1 MEPIT
6 PIIGIETLPA
16 WLCWLFPLVGAL
28 FSPILAKIHP
38 KVRDYGAVFFSFLS
52 FLMAAMLIPL
62 LFNIELLPKWEILP
76 WIDLEG
82 LPVLSKIEMGVL
94 IDPLSI
100 IMANVIAFISLLI
113 MIYSLG
119 YMKGD
124 PSLTRYWF
132 FMNFFI
138 GSMILLVMSE
148 NLILTLFGWEGVG
161 LCSYALIGFWYKD
174 SKKDYIERWVGEP
187 PEAYPPSH
195 CGMKAFITTRIGDLS
210 LLLGALIIVAFTGTL
225 SYIGLLEEVQ
235 HLPHES
241 MWILVPAAIFFFG
254 GPIGKSAQL
263 PLMEWLPDAM
273 SGPTTVSALIHAA
286 TMVNAGVYLVG
297 RIFPIIYV
305 GSTVYP
311 EMISFFYVI
320 AWIGVLTA
328 FVAGTQA
335 MASNE
340 IKKVL
345 AYSTVSQLGYMM
357 LALGVAGTTL
367 EFALGYTAGVF
378 HLMSHAVFKAAL
390 FLTAGAVIHAVE
402 SRFLHHM
409 GGIRKEMPITF
420 WCMSLTAFSLMGV
433 PILFSGFWS
442 KDMILE
448 STLLAGQP
456 LIFILAAVTV
466 AITCF
471 YSVRM
476 IALTFLGKKS
486 DRIHEMEDGGHHV
499 HEAPKVMWIP
509 YAILAAVT
517 LAFGIGS
524 IFPYNGIGIWLEH
537 TFEGY
542 LSKFIEI
549 EHHLSP
555 VSISATEAALP
566 QELAVLMTIVSS
578 LTMLLVGTWIA
589 YRLYVKRTV
598 DPVKLVGSRSAL
610 KSMWT
615 FLFRRWY
622 INAFFY
628 KVFIYPTIS
637 ISRWALKH
645 IEESGIDKFNYVV
658 ADAVKSF
665 CSRFRRTHT
674 GVLNYNVIGM
684 ILGFILLIIL
694 MFVALVW

>member
-1 MEPIT
+1 MEAIT
-6 PIIGIETLPA
+6 PTIGIETLPA

-28 FSPILAKIHP
+28 LTPILAKIHP

-62 LFNIELLPKWEILP
+62 LFNIEALPKWEVLP

-100 IMANVIAFISLLI
+100 IMANVIASISLLI

-138 GSMILLVMSE
+138 GSMVLLVMSE

-161 LCSYALIGFWYKD
+161 LCSYALIGFWYRD
-174 SKKDYIERWVGEP
+174 SKEDYIERWVGEP

-195 CGMKAFITTRIGDLS
+195 CGMKAFIATRIGDLS
-210 LLLGALIIVAFTGTL
+210 LLLGALMIVAFTGTL

-235 HLPHES
+235 HLPHEF
-241 MWILVPAAIFFFG
+241 MWVLVPAAIFFFG

-297 RIFPIIYV
+297 RIFPIMYV
-305 GSTVYP
+305 ASTVYP

-367 EFALGYTAGVF
+367 EFAVGYTAGVF

-456 LIFILAAVTV
+456 LIFILAAITV

-486 DRIHEMEDGGHHV
+486 ERIHEMEDEGHHV
-499 HEAPKVMWIP
+499 HEAPKVMWVP

-555 VSISATEAALP
+555 VSLSAAEGALP
-566 QELAVLMTIVSS
+566 QELAVLMTIVAS
-578 LTMLLVGTWIA
+578 LTMLAIGTWIA

-598 DPVKLVGSRSAL
+598 DPVKLVGSRSVL
-610 KSMWT
+610 KSLWT

-622 INAFFY
+622 INAFYY

-658 ADAVKSF
+658 ADAAKGF

-674 GVLNYNVIGM
+674 GVLNYNIIGM
-684 ILGFILLIIL
+684 ILGFILIIIL

>member
-6 PIIGIETLPA
+6 PTIGIETLPA
-16 WLCWLFPLVGAL
+16 WLCWLFPMIGAL
-28 FSPILAKIHP
+28 LTPILVKIHP

-52 FLMAAMLIPL
+52 FLMAALLIPL
-62 LFNIELLPKWEILP
+62 LFTIESLPKWEVLP

-82 LPVLSKIEMGVL
+82 IPILSQIDMGVL

-100 IMANVIAFISLLI
+100 IMANVIAAISLLI

-124 PSLTRYWF
+124 TSLTRYWF

-174 SKKDYIERWVGEP
+174 SKEDYLKCWVGEP

-235 HLPHES
+235 HLPHEFI
-241 MWILVPAAIFFFG
+241 WVLVPAAILLFG

-297 RIFPIIYV
+297 RMFPV
-305 GSTVYP
+305 MHVASTIYP

-367 EFALGYTAGVF
+367 EFALGYSAGVF

-402 SRFLHHM
+402 SRFLHDM
-409 GGIRKEMPITF
+409 GGIKKEMPITF

-433 PILFSGFWS
+433 PLLFSGFWS

-448 STLLAGQP
+448 STLLSGQP
-456 LIFILAAVTV
+456 LIFALAAITV

-476 IALTFLGKKS
+476 VALTFLGKKS
-486 DRIHEMEDGGHHV
+486 DRIHELENEGHHV
-499 HEAPKVMWIP
+499 HEAPKVMWLP
-509 YAILAAVT
+509 YAILAAIT

-524 IFPYNGIGIWLEH
+524 IFPYNGIGIWLENI
-537 TFEGY
+537 FEGY
-542 LSKFIEI
+542 LGNLIGVEYTHSS
-549 EHHLSP
+549 LSL
-555 VSISATEAALP
+555 SAAEGALP
-566 QELAVLMTIVSS
+566 HELAVYMTIITS
-578 LTMLLVGTWIA
+578 LVMLAIGTWLA
-589 YRLYVKRTV
+589 YRLYVKRSV
-598 DPVKLVGSRSAL
+598 DPVNLVGVRPML
-610 KSMWT
+610 KSLWT

-637 ISRWALKH
+637 ISRWALNH
-645 IEESGIDKFNYVV
+645 IEKNGIDKFNYVL
-658 ADAVKSF
+658 ANTAKGF
-665 CSRFRRTHT
+665 CNRFRRSHT
-674 GVLNYNVIGM
+674 GLLNYNVIGM
-684 ILGFILLIIL
+684 ILGFIFLIIL
-694 MFVALVW
+694 MFMVFAW